1 MKKTKL
7 EQLTEGLGKKL
18 DEKKP
23 KAGGGVK
30 VAADPLPNDD
40 AGAERFSA
48 SFWAS
53 DKRRLDDLADYL
65 RTQGERNV
73 GRSLLLRVALRSV
86 KLTPELVGHLRAAE
100 AEDGRRK

>member
-18 DEKKP
+18 EAKKP
-23 KAGGGVK
+23 KAGGGAK
-30 VAADPLPNDD
+30 VAAEPLPNA
-40 AGAERFSA
+40 AGGVERFSA

-53 DKRRLDDLADYL
+53 DTRRLDDLADYL

-73 GRSLLLRVALRSV
+73 GRSLLLRVALRAV
-86 KLTPELVGHLRAAE
+86 KLTPELVEHLRAAQ